1 MSENKPKISIGLPV
15 FNEEELL
22 ENRIKSILDQNYKN
36 FEIIISDNAST
47 DQTAEICKKYEKIDP
62 RIKFFRQGKNM
73 GPYWNFNFVLEN
85 AQGMYFIWFAVDDNH
100 EKTFLE
106 KNLEILEKNKNVVAS
121 ISDVKYFG
129 SNLNEINEHGIFQKF
144 KNKFKYR
151 FDKRTKFIQT
161 FPADGTFRKKA
172 TLYLR
177 MDRSTSLYALY
188 RKNILQKC
196 MITTP
201 FAGSD
206 LAIILNV
213 LKHGNIHVIDEVLM
227 WKNLEGFSSKGIIS
241 YLRNQNTGKSGMV
254 FINLPFTIWCAK
266 NLGVKIFLKNIDWFI
281 VINIYGLYLISSDV
295 NKIIKRKFRKNE

>member
-1 MSENKPKISIGLPV
+1 
-15 FNEEELL
+15 
-22 ENRIKSILDQNYKN
+22 
-36 FEIIISDNAST
+36 
-47 DQTAEICKKYEKIDP
+47 
-62 RIKFFRQGKNM
+62 
-73 GPYWNFNFVLEN
+73 
-85 AQGMYFIWFAVDDNH
+85 
-100 EKTFLE
+100 
-106 KNLEILEKNKNVVAS
+106 
-121 ISDVKYFG
+121 
-129 SNLNEINEHGIFQKF
+129 
-144 KNKFKYR
+144 
-151 FDKRTKFIQT
+151 
-161 FPADGTFRKKA
+161 
-172 TLYLR
+172 

>member
-1 MSENKPKISIGLPV
+1 MNENKPKISIGLPV

-22 ENRIKSILDQNYKN
+22 EDRIKSILEQSYGN

-47 DQTAEICKKYEKIDP
+47 DKTVEICKKYDKIDS
-62 RIKFFRQGKNM
+62 RIRFFEQEKNR
-73 GPYWNFNFVLEN
+73 GPYWNFNFVLEK
-85 AQGMYFIWFAVDDNH
+85 ARGEYFVWFAVDDEH
-100 EKTFLE
+100 ESTFLE
-106 KNLEILEKNKNVVAS
+106 KNLEILEKNNNVVAS

-129 SNLNEINEHGIFQKF
+129 MELNDDESVFQKF

-151 FDKRTKFIQT
+151 FDKKTKFIQT
-161 FPADGTFRKKA
+161 FPASGSYENKT

-188 RKNILQKC
+188 RKNILKKC

-213 LKHGNIHVIDEVLM
+213 LKYGDIHVIDEILM
-227 WKNLEGFSSKGIIS
+227 KKNLGGYSSKGIIS
-241 YLRNQNTGKSGMV
+241 YLKNQNIGKSRMV

-281 VINIYGLYLISSDV
+281 VINIYGMYLILSDV
-295 NKIIKRKFRKNE
+295 NQIMKRKFSKK